1 METLKGIKYINSGG
15 RRYLRIDLDMYKD
28 NELLEDFLDSIDIE
42 ARKNEPVYPF
52 EEVMKA
58 EFERRGLKYDV

>member
-28 NELLEDFLDSIDIE
+28 NELLEDFLDGLE
-42 ARKNEPVYPF
+42 VVARKD
-52 EEVMKA
+52 EEKLSLD
-58 EFERRGLKYDV
+58 EFNSYIDERLKVNV